1 MKKLNI
7 TLVLILITLISC
19 NQKSNNTQEKNVHE
33 INKKTTA
40 STKPDKNFKGNWVN
54 KKYVDEL
61 IKTKS
66 PKTSQD
72 ITPMSMIIIPE
83 NFNKKATIIW
93 GFHEG
98 DSKIIDDNN
107 GQVKIRF
114 AENKESELILID
126 EKNLK
131 IDNKQ
136 FIKLKESENQVNY
149 NIVEELIF
157 AGKYDLN
164 GQEVEFTYDG
174 KVKGLKDIEYYMV
187 FIDYQDVGMQ
197 VNQLLLGTDF
207 NNSES
212 YGFEFNQDQLIIYQL
227 NCVTMEQEE
236 CIIVENGEEKFKL
249 TKK

>member
-7 TLVLILITLISC
+7 TLVLLLITLISC
-19 NQKSNNTQEKNVHE
+19 NQNSNNTQEKDLHG
-33 INKKTTA
+33 INKETIT
-40 STKPDKNFKGNWVN
+40 SIKPEKKFEGNWVN

-66 PKTSQD
+66 PKASQD
-72 ITPMSMIIIPE
+72 ITPMSMIIIPKNLNE
-83 NFNKKATIIW
+83 KATIIW

-98 DSKIIDDNN
+98 DSKIIDNNN
-107 GQVKIRF
+107 GQVKIQF
-114 AENKESELILID
+114 SENKESELILID

-136 FIKLKESENQVNY
+136 FIKLKESENKINY

-174 KVKGLKDIEYYMV
+174 KVKGLKDINYYMV

-212 YGFEFNQDQLIIYQL
+212 YSFEFNQDQLIIYQL
-227 NCVTMEQEE
+227 KCVTIEQGE
-236 CIIVENGEEKFKL
+236 CVTVENGEEKFKL